1 MSWPTLTLRSS
12 GTVGPKKWGEGL
24 ASVRDVPKVE
34 DFGPIAMLFSAPHG
48 TRGVK
53 VEGFQD
59 CEIEEGDEGGL
70 QILGWNQVTRRYPER
85 GELEDPDAPYSGELM
100 GQRNGKIKRKD
111 FRTPRGKEFW
121 GQ

>member
-1 MSWPTLTLRSS
+1 MR
-12 GTVGPKKWGEGL
+12 E
-24 ASVRDVPKVE
+24 VPKVE
-34 DFGPIAMLFSAPHG
+34 DFGPIPMLFSVPHG

-59 CEIEEGDEGGL
+59 CEMKEGDEGGL
-70 QILGWNQVTRRYPER
+70 QILGWNQVTRRYRER

-111 FRTPRGKEFW
+111 FRTPKGKEFW
-121 GQ
+121 RQ